1 MGEIDQKSKL
11 TSSLVDELST
21 RRRHYCELKQGLIGQ
36 IKNNKIILSGVHSL
50 EQFKEGTTM
59 ALYNKHIGIVYK
71 NYDAFN
77 TPIESNTITIFE
89 V

>member
-36 IKNNKIILSGVHSL
+36 IENNKIILNQSRLFHYL
-50 EQFKEGTTM
+50 E
-59 ALYNKHIGIVYK
+59 YK
-71 NYDAFN
+71 QY
-77 TPIESNTITIFE
+77 
-89 V
+89 